1 MKTCPKNLT
10 GKGKSHQDSAPNV
23 IELEIIGKE
32 GSGTIVLKIA
42 VIPYFVYFMM
52 YLAMLQHLNVGNY
65 ACIAGIGDTAC
76 NFVTN

>member
-1 MKTCPKNLT
+1 MKTYPKNLT
-10 GKGKSHQDSAPNV
+10 GKGKGHQVSVPNV

-32 GSGTIVLKIA
+32 RSGTIVLKIA
-42 VIPYFVYFMM
+42 VTPHFVNFMM

-76 NFVTN
+76 NFVAN